1 MSYQLHYD
9 RLATYDPVQPG
20 ITLSVSLSLVGH
32 SVDGEV
38 KLDTGATDCIFA
50 REWGEQ
56 LGLNI
61 EQGRAVRIRT
71 TTGVFLAYEHEVTL
85 NVLGLE
91 FDVPALFAHANDF
104 RPSVLGRHGFLDHL
118 YLGLVDYEGKLYLS
132 RYGQE

>member
-9 RLATYDPVQPG
+9 RLASYDPAQPG
-20 ITLSVSLSLVGH
+20 ITLSVSLSLVAR
-32 SVDGEV
+32 SVEVEV

-56 LGLNI
+56 LGLDV

-71 TTGVFLAYEHEVTL
+71 TTGVFLAYEHDVTL

-91 FDVPALFAHANDF
+91 FDVPALFA
-104 RPSVLGRHGFLDHL
+104 
-118 YLGLVDYEGKLYLS
+118 
-132 RYGQE
+132 

>member
-1 MSYQLHYD
+1 MSHQLHYN
-9 RLATYDPVQPG
+9 RLASYDPAQSG
-20 ITLSVSLSLVGH
+20 ITLLVSLSLVAH
-32 SVDGEV
+32 SVEVEV

-56 LGLNI
+56 LGLDV

-71 TTGVFLAYEHEVTL
+71 TTGIFVAYEHDVTL

-91 FDVPALFAHANDF
+91 FDIPALFAHADDF
-104 RPSVLGRHGFLDHL
+104 RPSVLGRHGFLDHV